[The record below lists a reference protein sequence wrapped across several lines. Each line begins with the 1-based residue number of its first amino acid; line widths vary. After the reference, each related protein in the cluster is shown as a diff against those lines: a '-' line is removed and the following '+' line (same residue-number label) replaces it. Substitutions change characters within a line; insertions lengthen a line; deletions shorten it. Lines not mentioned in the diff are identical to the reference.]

1 LKIISWSELKP
12 HIDVF
17 EADGKA
23 RTGLLV
29 ANNPINYFDPDGLG
43 KIGFIIKTVKGIK
56 KFVSKNTA
64 RRCLKKDG
72 DVDVVGSGASK
83 EAKRFDTILINP
95 GKNRI
100 IKIRQA
106 AVAMLN
112 ILFSEQ
118 QQEYIFLETM
128 LLERQWTFL
137 ILFLMSKTLW
147 IWLTSLERLQGK
159 GTKNAKKNVNKKVTS
174 KK

>member
-1 LKIISWSELKP
+1 MQVRKQGTS
-12 HIDVF
+12 
-17 EADGKA
+17 
-23 RTGLLV
+23 
-29 ANNPINYFDPDGLG
+29 LG
-43 KIGFIIKTVKGIK
+43 K
-56 KFVSKNTA
+56 N
-64 RRCLKKDG
+64 L
-72 DVDVVGSGASK
+72 